1 MIGATYLSVGVLDE
15 NYLNNQRANIL
26 FDHYLKFNE
35 VLDVSQVNKKEIFY
49 LPNFLNWNRTNYI

>member
-1 MIGATYLSVGVLDE
+1 MIGSTYLSVGVLDE